1 MLVSDVEQSTEPKPM
16 SEPKAEE
23 EENPQ
28 SRASRAERVEP
39 WDVVLLLV
47 VVFLARTSHQP
58 ASRTLH
64 TCLQKSAG
72 NSAGAECSAAAIK
85 AELVRSSFCLA
96 KRLQVF
102 IVQPEDIARV
112 LRARRYDSDPSLEVG
127 HRYHS
132 ASTSLSAPH
141 QPRGWEAEI

>member
-39 WDVVLLLV
+39 WAVVLLLV

-85 AELVRSSFCLA
+85 AELVRSPFCLA

-102 IVQPEDIARV
+102 IVQPDSRGHVRVARLPTIMHA
-112 LRARRYDSDPSLEVG
+112 LRSPY
-127 HRYHS
+127 
-132 ASTSLSAPH
+132 
-141 QPRGWEAEI
+141 

>member
-1 MLVSDVEQSTEPKPM
+1 MG
-16 SEPKAEE
+16 
-23 EENPQ
+23 ENPQ

-39 WDVVLLLV
+39 WAVVLLLV

-102 IVQPEDIARV
+102 IVQPEGMHDDSPIFAEARHKDGPAMQAQRPTRV
-112 LRARRYDSDPSLEVG
+112 F
-127 HRYHS
+127 
-132 ASTSLSAPH
+132 
-141 QPRGWEAEI
+141 

>member
-1 MLVSDVEQSTEPKPM
+1 MGEIEVGAREVELLS
-16 SEPKAEE
+16 A
-23 EENPQ
+23 
-28 SRASRAERVEP
+28 
-39 WDVVLLLV
+39 VVLLSV

-102 IVQPEDIARV
+102 IVQPD
-112 LRARRYDSDPSLEVG
+112 
-127 HRYHS
+127 
-132 ASTSLSAPH
+132 AS
-141 QPRGWEAEI
+141 